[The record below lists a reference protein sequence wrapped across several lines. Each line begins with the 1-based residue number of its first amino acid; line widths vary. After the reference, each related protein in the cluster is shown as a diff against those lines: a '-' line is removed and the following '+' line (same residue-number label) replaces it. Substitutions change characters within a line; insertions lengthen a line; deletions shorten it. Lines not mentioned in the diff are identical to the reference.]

1 MSTTRLRIGTMVICN
16 DFRPPVQFAK
26 EIATLHVVSGG
37 RIELGLGAGFL
48 NVEYEPL
55 GIPFDPPGVRVLA
68 IAAREAEIVGIQTVV
83 TTSGDVVMEPGNL
96 LAGTMRRK
104 VDHIREAAGSRF
116 DAIELNTTISIELT
130 GDRKAGARRLIAER
144 GWHGLTV
151 ADVLEMPALLIGT
164 HNEMADQIRQRRD
177 RFGLSYLVVG
187 ERNVESFAPLVTA
200 LAGT

>member
-1 MSTTRLRIGTMVICN
+1 M
-16 DFRPPVQFAK
+16 
-26 EIATLHVVSGG
+26 
-37 RIELGLGAGFL
+37 
-48 NVEYEPL
+48 EYEPL

-144 GWHGLTV
+144 GWQTRSGSGATGSGSPTWWS
-151 ADVLEMPALLIGT
+151 ASGMSRAS
-164 HNEMADQIRQRRD
+164 RR
-177 RFGLSYLVVG
+177 S
-187 ERNVESFAPLVTA
+187 
-200 LAGT
+200 